1 MTNVTGVK
9 GTDIGH
15 ISARHHQCEVD
26 GEDGVDEGDE
36 GTEEVEE
43 GDRDVRWLCWCRRNQ
58 QLQVLHCNQC
68 L

>member
-36 GTEEVEE
+36 GTGEVEE